1 MEKIENKPVY
11 KCSHCGKLSL
21 SLAGMT
27 RHEKLCKK
35 NPENWT
41 DCASCVYLDRISVKI
56 EGTSGERCESCPH
69 YDWDAG
75 CDREYCDGSQYTTDF
90 ICKKTGKRMYYR
102 RKILVMPKAK
112 AEEIIKR
119 CDCAMPCE
127 CEIIREE
134 NKQAEKQ
141 FDDIF
146 SFFKVN

>member
-1 MEKIENKPVY
+1 MEKIENRPVY

-41 DCASCVYLDRISVKI
+41 DCASCEYLDRISVKI
-56 EGTSGERCESCPH
+56 EGTRGERCKSCPH
-69 YDWDAG
+69 YYEPWDND
-75 CDREYCDGSQYTTDF
+75 CDREYCDGSLYTTDF

-102 RKILVMPKAK
+102 RKILAMPKAK

-146 SFFKVN
+146 S

>member
-41 DCASCVYLDRISVKI
+41 DCASCEYLDRISVKI
-56 EGTSGERCESCPH
+56 EGTIGVRCKSCSHHDPWEN
-69 YDWDAG
+69 Y
-75 CDREYCDGSQYTTDF
+75 CDIENPQDCDGSLYTTDF
-90 ICKKTGKRMYYR
+90 VCRKTGKRMYYR
-102 RKILVMPKAK
+102 RKILAMPKAK

-127 CEIIREE
+127 C
-134 NKQAEKQ
+134 NKIKKYTTSRRG
-141 FDDIF
+141 I
-146 SFFKVN
+146 

>member
-35 NPENWT
+35 NPDNWT
-41 DCASCVYLDRISVKI
+41 DCASCGYLDRITVKI
-56 EGTSGERCESCPH
+56 EGTKKVRCQSCPH
-69 YDWDAG
+69 YDLEGG
-75 CDREYCDGSQYTTDF
+75 CYLKNQQYCDGSQYITDF
-90 ICKKTGKRMYYR
+90 ICRKTGKRMFYR
-102 RKILVMPKAK
+102 RKILAMPKAK
-112 AEEIIKR
+112 ATEIIER

-134 NKQAEKQ
+134 KQQIQQQ

-146 SFFKVN
+146 